1 MIGFRLSGVSYLPES
16 RQETAFV
23 LFLIDLT
30 PQEAITAVVVACLFL
45 VLLSELQIVV
55 HLELEFGLLSI
66 LSRMPARKSRTRQAR
81 AQRAS
86 VAAPP
91 PRPRTHAFTG
101 CLTCRER
108 HVKCDLGEPHCQNC
122 IRLKVPCEGYSRK
135 YTWVS
140 PKVLEKGRRV
150 SDPESP
156 EEVEESQ
163 SSRRV
168 LFSGL
173 PPLSSQYLMASD

>member
-1 MIGFRLSGVSYLPES
+1 M
-16 RQETAFV
+16 
-23 LFLIDLT
+23 IDLT
-30 PQEAITAVVVACLFL
+30 PQEAVTAVVVACLFL
-45 VLLSELQIVV
+45 VSLSELQIVV
-55 HLELEFGLLSI
+55 DHSRLEIGLLSI
-66 LSRMPARKSRTRQAR
+66 LSQMPARKSRTRQAR
-81 AQRAS
+81 TQRAA
-86 VAAPP
+86 VAPPPP

-140 PKVLEKGRRV
+140 PKILEKGRRV

-173 PPLSSQYLMASD
+173 PPFSSQCLG